1 MNNIYIASVFFLF
14 ANNSI
19 AQDSHVHDPV
29 VTQAPAP
36 TASTTQQDRSAA
48 TATEPL
54 DQSPSSMPMD
64 HSTMAMPTD
73 QLPTEA
79 RDPHAYSAGFT
90 QAEGPYTLP
99 PAQRL
104 VLADEHSI
112 SSLLGNGVEYTP
124 DSKTGNYELQA
135 WYGTSF
141 NKLVIKTDGA
151 FTENDEYENET
162 ELLWGRAFAPFWD
175 SQLGVRVDSRSEGKN
190 QQWLAAGVQG
200 LAPYWFE
207 LDATA
212 YLGSAGQTEF
222 VFDSEYEMLITQ
234 RLILQPRAEFTVR
247 GKSDPINL
255 LGSGFANAAL
265 SLRLRYEISRQ
276 FAPFIG
282 VETEKSFGNTAD
294 LIRTTG
300 EKANESRYFAGVRF
314 WF

>member
-1 MNNIYIASVFFLF
+1 MNYFYLLSIVLLF
-14 ANNSI
+14 ANDSF
-19 AQDSHVHDPV
+19 AQDNHVHNPV
-29 VTQAPAP
+29 ITPETAPA
-36 TASTTQQDRSAA
+36 ANA
-48 TATEPL
+48 TAHEHSITVVAEL
-54 DQSPSSMPMD
+54 ENTAAMPMD
-64 HSTMAMPTD
+64 HSAIAMDSDEPPEGT
-73 QLPTEA
+73 

-90 QAEGPYTLP
+90 QAAGPYTLP

-135 WYGTSF
+135 WRGTSF

-175 SQLGVRVDSRSEGKN
+175 SQLGVRVDSRSEGEN
-190 QQWLAAGVQG
+190 RQWFAAGVQG

-247 GKSDPINL
+247 GKDDPQNL
-255 LGSGFANAAL
+255 LGSGLANAAL

-282 VETEKSFGNTAD
+282 VETEKNFGSTAD
-294 LIRTTG
+294 LLNGNG
-300 EKANESRYFAGVRF
+300 ESVKDTRYFAGVRF